1 MITGKVLPIW
11 DIWIRLF
18 HWSLAISVGVLFYT
32 GLTGDLFFDWHKLTG
47 EFVLLLIVFR
57 LIWGVVG
64 SSNAR
69 LSALFK
75 SPAEG
80 VRHLKHLAKKDVPQ
94 EREHNAAG
102 AWAVIAM
109 LIMLGTQAVTGLFIA
124 DEDELVEGA
133 LYGDVSSATSDLLYR
148 VHNIN
153 AELLQIIVIVHV
165 LMIAL
170 YGVYAKRNLL
180 LPMITGKLNWNS
192 AERPPPL
199 FIQRWWVGI
208 LCFVP
213 CAAAIGWL
221 GGWY

>member
-1 MITGKVLPIW
+1 MITGRAVPIW

-18 HWSLAISVGVLFYT
+18 HWSLAISVGLLFYT
-32 GLTGDLFFDWHKLTG
+32 GITGDLFFDWHRVTG

-57 LIWGVVG
+57 LVWGVIG

-69 LSALFK
+69 LSALLK

-80 VRHLKHLAKKDVPQ
+80 VRHLQHLAKRDVPQ

-109 LIMLGTQAVTGLFIA
+109 IVMLGTQAVTGLFIA

-133 LYGDVSSATSDLLYR
+133 LYGDVSSSVSALAYR
-148 VHNIN
+148 IHHIN

-165 LMIAL
+165 LMIVIYAL
-170 YGVYAKRNLL
+170 YAKRNLVV
-180 LPMITGKLNWNS
+180 PMLSGKLDWIS
-192 AERPPPL
+192 ESEPPPL
-199 FIQRWWVGI
+199 FIQRWWVGA
-208 LCFVP
+208 LCLVP
-213 CAAAIGWL
+213 CVAAIAWLSGWF
-221 GGWY
+221 